1 MSDIL
6 RYDWT
11 RTGDSP
17 GSAEAVRAAQLAHS
31 RAERRSQAENQGKQL
46 LAEARRL
53 DPDTLIPQAL
63 RLVSRAL
70 DVDHVTLTVGP
81 ETRPEAI
88 FYANPG
94 GATAI
99 SWSDLEREPP
109 VSPPVD
115 GAVSRLHAFVY
126 GAGDPVPR
134 GCLSLHSMQPRSFRA
149 PEVALVDAVA
159 ELLARELERPLVVSG
174 PTGSAETSA
183 PRKTHSGTPAGV

>member
-1 MSDIL
+1 MADM
-6 RYDWT
+6 RRFDWT
-11 RTGDSP
+11 GIGDSH
-17 GSAEAVRAAQLAHS
+17 GSAEALRAAQLARG
-31 RAERRSQAENQGKQL
+31 RAERRRQAEDRGKQL
-46 LAEARRL
+46 LAEARRSG
-53 DPDTLIPQAL
+53 PDMLIPQTL

-70 DVDHVTLTVGP
+70 NVDHVTLIVGP

-99 SWSDLEREPP
+99 SWSDLECEPP

-126 GAGDPVPR
+126 AAGNPVPR
-134 GCLSLHSMQPRSFRA
+134 GRLSLHSMQPRSFRA

-159 ELLARELERPLVVSG
+159 ELLGRELERPRVVSG
-174 PTGSAETSA
+174 PTGSTETSA
-183 PRKTHSGTPAGV
+183 PEW